1 MARMPMPAAAAAM
14 AAPAMMA
21 EDPAMM
27 GEDAMMAEDT
37 AMMDETEMAEGYV
50 IEIVVKADGSFA
62 VSKEDLRMEAAEG
75 PGEEAMSYDSLG
87 QAMKAVM
94 DIVKQ
99 NPVGESEQSQFDAG
113 YGANAV

>member
-14 AAPAMMA
+14 AAPAMMTDDA
-21 EDPAMM
+21 MVEDT
-27 GEDAMMAEDT
+27 AMMAEDT

-50 IEIVVKADGSFA
+50 IEIIVKADGSFA
-62 VSKEDLRMEAAEG
+62 VSKEDLRAEAEEG
-75 PGEEAMSYDSLG
+75 PGEEAVSYDNLG
-87 QAMKAVM
+87 QALKAVM

-113 YGANAV
+113 YAA

>member
-1 MARMPMPAAAAAM
+1 MARMPMPAAAATM
-14 AAPAMMA
+14 AAPAMTDDTAMA
-21 EDPAMM
+21 D
-27 GEDAMMAEDT
+27 DAAMAEDT
-37 AMMDETEMAEGYV
+37 AMTDETEGYV
-50 IEIVVKADGSFA
+50 IEIIVKADGSFA
-62 VSKEDLRMEAAEG
+62 VSKEELRAEAEEG

-113 YGANAV
+113 YAA

>member
-1 MARMPMPAAAAAM
+1 MARMPMPAA
-14 AAPAMMA
+14 PAMMA
-21 EDPAMM
+21 DPAMAD
-27 GEDAMMAEDT
+27 DAAMTDDA

-50 IEIVVKADGSFA
+50 IEIIVKADGSFA
-62 VSKEDLRMEAAEG
+62 VSKEELRAEAEEG

-113 YGANAV
+113 YAA

>member
-14 AAPAMMA
+14 AAPAMMT
-21 EDPAMM
+21 D
-27 GEDAMMAEDT
+27 DAMVEDTAMTDDT

-50 IEIVVKADGSFA
+50 IEIIVKADGSFA
-62 VSKEDLRMEAAEG
+62 VSKEDLRAEAEEG
-75 PGEEAMSYDSLG
+75 PGEEAVSYDNLG
-87 QAMKAVM
+87 QALKAVM

-113 YGANAV
+113 YAA

>member
-1 MARMPMPAAAAAM
+1 MARMPMPAAAA
-14 AAPAMMA
+14 MMA
-21 EDPAMM
+21 DPAMADPAM
-27 GEDAMMAEDT
+27 ADDAAMTDDA

-50 IEIVVKADGSFA
+50 IEIIVKADGSFA
-62 VSKEDLRMEAAEG
+62 VSKEELRAEAEEG

-113 YGANAV
+113 YAA

>member
-1 MARMPMPAAAAAM
+1 MARMPMPAAAA
-14 AAPAMMA
+14 MMA
-21 EDPAMM
+21 DPAMADPAM
-27 GEDAMMAEDT
+27 ADDAAMAEDT

-50 IEIVVKADGSFA
+50 IEIIVKADGSFA
-62 VSKEDLRMEAAEG
+62 VSKEELRAEAEEG

-113 YGANAV
+113 YAA

>member
-1 MARMPMPAAAAAM
+1 MARMPMPAAPAMADPAKADDAAM
-14 AAPAMMA
+14 A
-21 EDPAMM
+21 D
-27 GEDAMMAEDT
+27 DAAKT
-37 AMMDETEMAEGYV
+37 DETEGYV
-50 IEIVVKADGSFA
+50 IEIIVKADGSFA
-62 VSKEDLRMEAAEG
+62 VSKEELQAEAEEG

-113 YGANAV
+113 YAA

>member
-1 MARMPMPAAAAAM
+1 MARMPMPAA
-14 AAPAMMA
+14 PAMMA
-21 EDPAMM
+21 DPAMADPAM
-27 GEDAMMAEDT
+27 TDDAAMADD
-37 AMMDETEMAEGYV
+37 AAKMDETEGYV
-50 IEIVVKADGSFA
+50 IEIIVKADGSFA
-62 VSKEDLRMEAAEG
+62 VSKEELRAEAEEG

-113 YGANAV
+113 YAA